1 LWIFEGAYV
10 GQASRLTSNDLPT
23 QARHLRYI
31 PKVQKRLDFGIK
43 CGGKKLLN
51 TEPLCPIPV
60 DFLGYPKS
68 KNACEVSPTG
78 IRYENTQPP
87 GQEILEITF

>member
-10 GQASRLTSNDLPT
+10 GQASRLASNDLPT
-23 QARHLRYI
+23 QARRLRYI
-31 PKVQKRLDFGIK
+31 PEVQKRLDFGIK
-43 CGGKKLLN
+43 CGGKKFLI
-51 TEPLCPIPV
+51 TEPMWPIPV
-60 DFLGYPKS
+60 DFLGYPQC